1 MQIQFLL
8 KLDYTQ
14 ISEIMEAI
22 NNWQHLKV
30 QKTGA
35 EERAESRN
43 EEDEGASLSSWLRC
57 QENATCLLLGNK

>member
-1 MQIQFLL
+1 
-8 KLDYTQ
+8 
-14 ISEIMEAI
+14 MEAI

-43 EEDEGASLSSWLRC
+43 EEDEGASLSSWLWC